1 MRKNTTGNTESTC
14 TESIAYT
21 MYCLCSEQNYP
32 KQKESHLG
40 TDISAKPFLNL
51 QLVSTGTHTMYTY
64 STTCKT
70 YIIMNPKKVPPVK
83 GLLKKQKLRD
93 WIFSVD
99 WWPLERQVAKEYK
112 CKAR

>member
-1 MRKNTTGNTESTC
+1 
-14 TESIAYT
+14 
-21 MYCLCSEQNYP
+21 
-32 KQKESHLG
+32 
-40 TDISAKPFLNL
+40 
-51 QLVSTGTHTMYTY
+51 
-64 STTCKT
+64 
-70 YIIMNPKKVPPVK
+70 MNPKKVPPVK